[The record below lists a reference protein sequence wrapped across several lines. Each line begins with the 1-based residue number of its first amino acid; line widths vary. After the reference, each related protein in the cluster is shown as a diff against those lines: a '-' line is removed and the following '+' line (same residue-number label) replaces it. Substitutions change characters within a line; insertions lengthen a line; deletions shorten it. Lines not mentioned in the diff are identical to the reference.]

1 MVADPQRSPVGPI
14 AALDSAVL
22 AGGEYEP
29 FLSPREHTEF
39 LQFRTPRR
47 RGEWLAARLAS
58 KFLFLT
64 GDSGMLSASDLQR
77 FPAETY
83 RSVEV
88 TRDDQTRF
96 GIPQVRRGNACR
108 DVAISHTDGVA
119 CALLGDGETIAL
131 DIEQVEPRGAVFY
144 RGNFTA
150 RERAWVE
157 ECSGNRGLNPHW
169 TFTLLWSIKE
179 CLLKTPQYSDFSVWG
194 MPSIDIRILSG
205 EGDLPRV
212 QSAMESFGDF
222 VFLTIEAA
230 SAKGTNRW
238 RVAVSGWQDRVITAI
253 RGADRRTV

>member
-1 MVADPQRSPVGPI
+1 MVGSPQRSSVGPI

-22 AGGEYEP
+22 TGGEYEP
-29 FLSPREHTEF
+29 FLSPRERTEF
-39 LQFRTPRR
+39 LQFHTPRR
-47 RGEWLAARLAS
+47 KGEWLAARLAS

-64 GDSGMLSASDLQR
+64 ERGGMLSASDLQR
-77 FPAETY
+77 FSSATY

-96 GIPQVRRGNACR
+96 GIPQVRRGDQRR

-157 ECSGNRGLNPHW
+157 ECW
-169 TFTLLWSIKE
+169 ATW
-179 CLLKTPQYSDFSVWG
+179 
-194 MPSIDIRILSG
+194 
-205 EGDLPRV
+205 
-212 QSAMESFGDF
+212 A
-222 VFLTIEAA
+222 
-230 SAKGTNRW
+230 
-238 RVAVSGWQDRVITAI
+238 
-253 RGADRRTV
+253 